1 MNRSKNGNYL
11 RLQKKNKML
20 PTYNIPPIGPKQ
32 GKIWG
37 KTQLVF
43 AFNSTET
50 HIIEGFAGYKCSQ
63 HSHKYKWN
71 RFVVLS
77 GRMLI
82 RVYEA
87 NGVVDVTTL
96 DPWQSTDIP
105 PGVVHEF
112 EVLEDTLAIEV
123 YWVTLDAQD
132 IDRHGTIGGKSE

>member
-1 MNRSKNGNYL
+1 
-11 RLQKKNKML
+11 ML

-43 AFNSTET
+43 AHNSTEV
-50 HIIEGFAGYKCSQ
+50 HIIEGKAGFKCSR

-77 GRMLI
+77 GLLKI
-82 RVYEA
+82 LVYHD
-87 NGVVDVTTL
+87 NGPVDETIL
-96 DPWQSTDIP
+96 GPWQTTDVP
-105 PGVVHEF
+105 PGAIHEF
-112 EVLEDTLAIEV
+112 VVLEDTIAIEA

-132 IDRHGTIGGKSE
+132 IDRHNTIGGKVDA